1 MNPRFSRSALS
12 IFIASAGLMLA
23 ACGGGSSSGS
33 STDNADDSGDHTHE
47 EHEHSGRVL
56 FSESGSTTL
65 QVFDQAEEILE
76 TLNNDP
82 SNEAANR
89 AVQQRIR
96 RFIARQRTAEK
107 AEQPSRRGRR

>member
-56 FSESGSTTL
+56 FSESASTTL
-65 QVFDQAEEILE
+65 QVFALCSFFSFSDECCCSPLRSGDYFQVGVRSFKLA
-76 TLNNDP
+76 TL
-82 SNEAANR
+82 
-89 AVQQRIR
+89 
-96 RFIARQRTAEK
+96 
-107 AEQPSRRGRR
+107 